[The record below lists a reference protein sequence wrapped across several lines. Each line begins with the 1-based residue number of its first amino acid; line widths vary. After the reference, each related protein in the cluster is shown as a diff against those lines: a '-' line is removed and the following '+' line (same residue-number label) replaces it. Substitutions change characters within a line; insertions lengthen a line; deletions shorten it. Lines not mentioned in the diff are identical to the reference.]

1 MSIQAGFLCAL
12 VYVLVYA
19 IDYYFLSWQCL
30 IRPIVVA
37 PLTGLVL
44 GDLGTGIVMGASL
57 EAILMGISAVG
68 GSIPSDCLSGAIIA
82 VA

>member
-37 PLTGLVL
+37 RLTCC
-44 GDLGTGIVMGASL
+44 SR
-57 EAILMGISAVG
+57 
-68 GSIPSDCLSGAIIA
+68 
-82 VA
+82 